1 MKNLT
6 LLVLIFVGLVSRGQ
20 CTYNY
25 TTANFPANLN
35 IGAGETLCITQDVT
49 SASGTINIYN
59 GGTIIVNDGVT
70 FNVDGT
76 LNNFGKVNLEGSA
89 ANLNINGSYNGNG
102 YNDCDIL
109 RFCNSCND
117 VNINSA
123 VPVDLGY
130 FKTTASASWVDI
142 CAQIVLPVEI
152 LNMSIDCK
160 AKTINWSTAVE
171 INNNYFTVEYSTDAV
186 NWESR
191 GAITGQGNSSEIV
204 KYSNPI
210 TQNGYYRITQ
220 TDFDGTTTNF
230 NILQCKSIHNTDVTL
245 VGTYDLLGQKIN
257 NNTRGLV
264 IELYSD
270 GTSKTILK

>member
-1 MKNLT
+1 MKH
-6 LLVLIFVGLVSRGQ
+6 LLLALLLATTILARSQ

-35 IGAGETLCITQDVT
+35 ISAGETLCITQDVT

-70 FNVDGT
+70 FTVDGT
-76 LNNFGKVNLEGSA
+76 LNNFGKINLEGSA
-89 ANLNINGSYNGNG
+89 ANLHINGSYNGNG

-142 CAQIVLPVEI
+142 CAQIVLPVE
-152 LNMSIDCK
+152 LTSFDCYSSK
-160 AKTINWSTAVE
+160 LQWSTATE
-171 INNNYFTVEYSTDAV
+171 INSDYFTIQHSYNSIDFTDIDYINAQGSST
-186 NWESR
+186 
-191 GAITGQGNSSEIV
+191 EIV
-204 KYSNPI
+204 NYEYQVSRS
-210 TQNGYYRITQ
+210 GYYRLSQ
-220 TDFDGTTTNF
+220 TDYDGTTETFDIVTCNDKNRIESEF
-230 NILQCKSIHNTDVTL
+230 LYYVNALGQIVTHNT
-245 VGTYDLLGQKIN
+245 K
-257 NNTRGLV
+257 GLV
-264 IELYSD
+264 LKVYSD
-270 GTSKTILK
+270 GTTVKTIR